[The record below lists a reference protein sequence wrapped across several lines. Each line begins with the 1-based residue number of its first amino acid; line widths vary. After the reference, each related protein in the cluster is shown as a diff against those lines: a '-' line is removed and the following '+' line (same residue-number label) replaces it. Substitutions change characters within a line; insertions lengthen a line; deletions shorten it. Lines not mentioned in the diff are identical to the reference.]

1 MHAIIRKFTN
11 VHSVESAARRS
22 KTGIGQILR
31 QSSGFKGYYVLDGGN
46 GVGVSVTLFESRE
59 SAEAANEKVLAYLQ
73 DSLPDLMLGDP
84 EIISGVVLVNMS
96 PEEPNYMPRPSP
108 QPNTEI
114 VYG

>member
-11 VHSVESAARRS
+11 VHSVEYAARRS

-31 QSSGFKGYYVLDGGN
+31 QSSGFKGYYVVDGGS
-46 GVGVSVTLFESRE
+46 GVGVSVTFFESRE
-59 SAEAANEKVLAYLQ
+59 SAEAANEKVLLYLH

-84 EIISGVVLVNMS
+84 EIISGVVLVDLGSEQPGYTVRS
-96 PEEPNYMPRPSP
+96 PPK
-108 QPNTEI
+108 PNTEI